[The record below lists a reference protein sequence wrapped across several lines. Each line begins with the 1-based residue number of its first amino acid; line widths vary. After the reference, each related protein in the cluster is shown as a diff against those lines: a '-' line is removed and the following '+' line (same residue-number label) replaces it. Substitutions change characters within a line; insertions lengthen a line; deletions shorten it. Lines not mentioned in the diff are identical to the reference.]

1 MSDNII
7 ISFVHQWH
15 YKSQSTKIIV
25 NNLFKRQKFD
35 GVQQKQ
41 RQFVDMVYTEV
52 LYVYNIPVFNHM
64 LSLEI
69 VALSF

>member
-1 MSDNII
+1 
-7 ISFVHQWH
+7 
-15 YKSQSTKIIV
+15 
-25 NNLFKRQKFD
+25 LFKRQKFD